1 MRDRDMGDFGRSMVP
16 HCDATAS
23 ARAPR
28 YRCAAEQRN
37 ELAAVHSIT
46 SSARASSVGGLSRP
60 STVAVIRVTTK
71 SNLTDLLNQKVA
83 RLRPAE
89 NLLENIR
96 D

>member
-1 MRDRDMGDFGRSMVP
+1 LLLKADIGASSRHVRLVP
-16 HCDATAS
+16 K
-23 ARAPR
+23 
-28 YRCAAEQRN
+28 
-37 ELAAVHSIT
+37 AAVSRCSEEQSYSIT

-60 STVAVIRVTTK
+60 STVVVIRLMTK